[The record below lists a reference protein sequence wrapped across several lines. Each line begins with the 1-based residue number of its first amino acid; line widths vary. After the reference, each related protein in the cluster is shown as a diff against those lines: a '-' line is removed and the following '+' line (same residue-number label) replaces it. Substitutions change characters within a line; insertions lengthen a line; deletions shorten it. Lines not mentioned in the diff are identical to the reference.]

1 MLNYTKIMKKYTI
14 TVQIIFCAVPL
25 LFSSCDSGKKK
36 MLVPPSEPPAPMI
49 IPSSIDIAIPKTLKE
64 DIAPV
69 SSPILVAE
77 ATDVTV
83 ENGISAPHAVSPPV
97 SGKELFHLCRSG
109 DTIKSVSEK
118 YNVNLNQLMECNK
131 LAPNQSLIPG
141 KNLLLPRELSNL
153 ANENEITTYTVV
165 KGDSYSRIARKFH
178 ISPTALMRLNN
189 AKDSRLDIGDVLY
202 VPK

>member
-1 MLNYTKIMKKYTI
+1 MKKSTF
-14 TVQIIFCAVPL
+14 TVVILFCAVTIS
-25 LFSSCDSGKKK
+25 FTGCDSRKKK

-49 IPSSIDIAIPKTLKE
+49 VPSSINIPIAKKMEENVVP
-64 DIAPV
+64 DA
-69 SSPILVAE
+69 SPILASD
-77 ATDVTV
+77 ATDVTI
-83 ENGISAPHAVSPPV
+83 ENESSAQQPVSSPV

-109 DTIKSVSEK
+109 DTIKSVSK
-118 YNVNLNQLMECNK
+118 QHNININQLMKFNK

-141 KNLLLPRELSNL
+141 KKLLLPRDLSNP
-153 ANENEITTYTVV
+153 ASENEITTYTVV

-178 ISPTALMRLNN
+178 ISPAALMRLNN

>member
-1 MLNYTKIMKKYTI
+1 MKKYTLI
-14 TVQIIFCAVPL
+14 IKIIFCAAPL
-25 LFSSCDSGKKK
+25 LFSACDSDKKK

-49 IPSSIDIAIPKTLKE
+49 VPSSINIPIAKKMEENAT
-64 DIAPV
+64 PV
-69 SSPILVAE
+69 SSSILASD

-83 ENGISAPHAVSPPV
+83 ENESSAVQPVSPPV

-118 YNVNLNQLMECNK
+118 YNININQLMEYNK

-141 KNLLLPRELSNL
+141 KRLLLPRDLSNPT
-153 ANENEITTYTVV
+153 AENEITTYTVV

-178 ISPTALMRLNN
+178 ISPSALMRLNN
-189 AKDSRLDIGDVLY
+189 AKNSRLDIGDVLY